1 MNSYSFAAS
10 LLEENN
16 FTSSHGCSCFF
27 QSTQLFTKFL
37 KLSANPK
44 YFSAFID
51 IADRKFTLYVCQ
63 TAHGAYITTPTVY
76 RRNIYTRYSVK
87 INIQSHIIKYE
98 MNIIAIYKL

>member
-1 MNSYSFAAS
+1 M
-10 LLEENN
+10 
-16 FTSSHGCSCFF
+16 FF
-27 QSTQLFTKFL
+27 PICAIVYKIFEVIG
-37 KLSANPK
+37 NPK

-76 RRNIYTRYSVK
+76 RHNIYTRYSVK

-98 MNIIAIYKL
+98 MNIIAIYKLLYPS